1 MTSAA
6 SRNSLSG
13 SLSRSPR
20 GFCGRVRLPRALTLL
35 ELLLALSI
43 VIALFGVVVL
53 NVPAWAESQRLEEG
67 AYRFESMLGMAR
79 AEAAN
84 LGRKLRLD
92 FQTAEE
98 GTTRIRVLWESDPLS
113 APEYFSEY
121 SACTWLHHVPTGLVK
136 VARSE
141 LIGSSAYRL
150 LEKNIMEDAG
160 ASEVPL
166 AAVTFYPDGS
176 CDSAVIELLSTSAS
190 DKRVALIEVD
200 GLTGTISSRITTPA
214 ELADE
219 RQE

>member
-6 SRNSLSG
+6 SRNSLS
-13 SLSRSPR
+13 SSVPRSPR
-20 GFCGRVRLPRALTLL
+20 TFCGSGRLPRALTLL

-43 VIALFGVVVL
+43 VIALFGVIVL

-92 FQTAEE
+92 FQTTEE

-121 SACTWLHHVPTGLVK
+121 SACTWMHHVPTGLVK

-150 LEKNIMEDAG
+150 LEKDLMVDAG
-160 ASEVPL
+160 ALETPL
-166 AAVTFYPDGS
+166 AGVTFYPDGS

-190 DKRVALIEVD
+190 DKRLALIEVD

-219 RQE
+219 TQE